1 MTTTNG
7 ANKVIGMF
15 GFSVENLDV
24 FRELFNASVEINL
37 FELPRENTKD
47 TVKQVDNFF
56 IHQYAPAEQD
66 AESRINEILRDMLAI
81 HADYYFIS
89 SQAQFHQKVYNS
101 LVHYG
106 YKVVVM

>member
-1 MTTTNG
+1 MTTESNK
-7 ANKVIGMF
+7 KVIGMF
-15 GFSVENLDV
+15 GFSAENLDA

-37 FELPRENTKD
+37 FELPREKTKD
-47 TVKQVDNFF
+47 SVKQVDNFY
-56 IHQYAPAEQD
+56 IHQYELAEQS
-66 AESRINEILRDMLAI
+66 AESRINEMLRDMLAI

-89 SQAQFHQKVYNS
+89 QSAPCYNEVYKS

>member
-1 MTTTNG
+1 MTTTKN
-7 ANKVIGMF
+7 NKVIGMF
-15 GFSVENLDV
+15 GFSAENLDV

-47 TVKQVDNFF
+47 TVKQEDNFF

-66 AESRINEILRDMLAI
+66 AESRINEIIRDMLAI

-89 SQAQFHQKVYNS
+89 SQTQFHQKVYNS

>member
-1 MTTTNG
+1 MTTESNK
-7 ANKVIGMF
+7 KVIGMF
-15 GFSVENLDV
+15 GFSAENLDA

-47 TVKQVDNFF
+47 SVKQVNNFY
-56 IHQYAPAEQD
+56 IHQYELAEQS

-89 SQAQFHQKVYNS
+89 QSAPCYNEVYNS
-101 LVHYG
+101 LTHYG

>member
-1 MTTTNG
+1 MTTTKN
-7 ANKVIGMF
+7 NKVIGMF
-15 GFSVENLDV
+15 GVSAENLDV

-66 AESRINEILRDMLAI
+66 AESRINEIIRDMLAI

>member
-1 MTTTNG
+1 MTTTKN
-7 ANKVIGMF
+7 NKVIGMF
-15 GFSVENLDV
+15 GFSAENLDV
-24 FRELFNASVEINL
+24 FRELFDASVEINL

-47 TVKQVDNFF
+47 TVKQMDNFF

>member
-1 MTTTNG
+1 MTTESN
-7 ANKVIGMF
+7 NKVIGMF
-15 GFSVENLDV
+15 GFSAENLDT

-37 FELPRENTKD
+37 FELPSEHTKD

-56 IHQYAPAEQD
+56 IHQYELAEQS
-66 AESRINEILRDMLAI
+66 AETRINEILRDMLAI

-89 SQAQFHQKVYNS
+89 SQAQFHQEVYNS

>member
-1 MTTTNG
+1 MTTESN
-7 ANKVIGMF
+7 NKVIGMF
-15 GFSVENLDV
+15 GFSAENLDV

-89 SQAQFHQKVYNS
+89 SHAQLHKEAYHS
-101 LVHYG
+101 LTHYG
-106 YKVVVM
+106 YKVVIM